1 MRKKE
6 YCYKAV
12 LNPGY
17 ILYIGYV
24 FGGYSV
30 FVTDENHTK
39 NYSVYGPYRNMGTA
53 ANRLLKSA
61 SSYKTN
67 NVSYFYTTK
76 EIFHRHGAFDLEG

>member
-12 LNPGY
+12 LHPGY

-30 FVTDENHTK
+30 FVTNKNHDT
-39 NYSVYGPYRNMGTA
+39 NYSVYGPYRNLETA
-53 ANRLLKSA
+53 ANRLLFSA
-61 SSYKTN
+61 STYKSN
-67 NVSYFYTTK
+67 PVSYYYTTK
-76 EIFHRHGAFDLEG
+76 ELLHKYGAFGGAL

>member
-1 MRKKE
+1 MKKKE

-30 FVTDENHTK
+30 FVRDENR
-39 NYSVYGPYRNMGTA
+39 NISYRVYGPYRNLGTA

-61 SSYKTN
+61 SSYKSN
-67 NVSYFYTTK
+67 PISYYYATK
-76 EIFHRHGAFDLEG
+76 ELLHKNGAFGMGE